1 MTKSSSLRGTLLAAA
16 LVVTGCDSLP
26 EIPRRLF
33 DRGTPRERYEER
45 LDLAGLGATALVRDW
60 HRAAE
65 RALAEAPR
73 VAVPHQEEIHLPP
86 AEPTALAYRVPVRRG
101 QEITVAINLVGDT
114 LAQIFVE
121 AWLQEADTTRP
132 ARRVA
137 VADSLDRSLTVEP
150 SRDGELTVRIQP
162 ELLRGGR
169 LQVQLRAAPTLA
181 FPVEGR
187 RESDIGS
194 RFGVER
200 DGGARSHH
208 GVDIFA
214 PRGTPA
220 LAAAPAVV
228 TRVSTTPRGGRV
240 VWLRDHRGNSLYY
253 AHLDRQ
259 AVVEGTR
266 VGAGDTIGF
275 VGNTGNAITTPP
287 HLHFGVYRRGEGPL
301 DPHWFLH
308 RPGSA
313 VERMEADTAVLGA
326 RVRVTGRQA
335 SVVEAPGPGT
345 PARRTITPG
354 DTIRVIGAVGRWYRV
369 ALADG
374 TTGYVVAEEMQTEH

>member
-1 MTKSSSLRGTLLAAA
+1 MTNSPWTRGVLLAAT
-16 LVVTGCDSLP
+16 LLGLGCDSLP

-45 LDLAGLGATALVRDW
+45 LELSGLGAMALVRDW
-60 HRAAE
+60 RRAAD
-65 RALAEAPR
+65 RALEDAPR
-73 VAVPHQEEIHLPP
+73 VTVPHQEEIHLPP
-86 AEPTALAYRVPVRRG
+86 GEPTALAYRFVARRG
-101 QEITVAINLVGDT
+101 QEITVSINLVGDT

-121 AWLQEADTTRP
+121 AWLQDADTTRP
-132 ARRVA
+132 PRRVA
-137 VADSLDRSLTVEP
+137 VADSLDRTLTVEP

-169 LQVQLRAAPTLA
+169 LQVQLGAAPVLA
-181 FPVEGR
+181 FPVDGR

-259 AVVEGTR
+259 AVVEGTA
-266 VGAGDTIGF
+266 VSPGDTIGF

-308 RPGSA
+308 QPRGGLA
-313 VERMEADTAVLGA
+313 RMEADTTVLGA
-326 RVRVTGRQA
+326 WVRVSGREA
-335 SVVEAPGPGT
+335 SVVAAPGPRT
-345 PARRTITPG
+345 PMRRTIVPG

-369 ALADG
+369 ALLDG
-374 TTGYVVAEEMQTEH
+374 TTGYIVAEDMQR

>member
-1 MTKSSSLRGTLLAAA
+1 MTNSPRAQGALLAAT
-16 LVVTGCDSLP
+16 LLGLGCDFLP

-45 LDLAGLGATALVRDW
+45 LDLAGLGGMALVRDW
-60 HRAAE
+60 RRAAD
-65 RALAEAPR
+65 RALQEAPR
-73 VAVPHQEEIHLPP
+73 VTVPHREEIHLPP
-86 AEPTALAYRVPVRRG
+86 GEPTALAYRMVARRG
-101 QEITVAINLVGDT
+101 QEITVSINLVGDS
-114 LAQIFVE
+114 LAQIFLE

-132 ARRVA
+132 ARRIA
-137 VADSLDRSLTVEP
+137 VADSLDRTLTVEP

-169 LQVQLRAAPTLA
+169 LQVQLGAVPVLA

-228 TRVSTTPRGGRV
+228 TRVSTTARGGRV
-240 VWLRDHRGNSLYY
+240 VWLRDRRGNSLYY

-259 AVVEGTR
+259 AVTEGTT
-266 VGAGDTIGF
+266 VNPGDTIGF

-308 RPGSA
+308 RSA
-313 VERMEADTAVLGA
+313 AGIVTTQADTTVLGA
-326 RVRVTGRQA
+326 WVQA
-335 SVVEAPGPGT
+335 SVRGASLVEAPGERT
-345 PARRTITPG
+345 LARRTIAPG
-354 DTIRVIGAVGRWYRV
+354 DTVRVIGAVGRWYRV
-369 ALADG
+369 ALLDG
-374 TTGYVVAEEMQTEH
+374 TTGYVVAEGMQTEN

>member
-1 MTKSSSLRGTLLAAA
+1 MTNSPWARGALLAAA
-16 LVVTGCDSLP
+16 LLALGCDSLP

-45 LDLAGLGATALVRDW
+45 LALAGLGGMALVRDW

-65 RALAEAPR
+65 RALEEAPR
-73 VAVPHQEEIHLPP
+73 VALPHQEEVHLPLG
-86 AEPTALAYRVPVRRG
+86 EPTALAYRFVARRG

-121 AWLQEADTTRP
+121 AWLREADSTRP

-240 VWLRDHRGNSLYY
+240 VWLRDHRGHSLYY

-259 AVVEGTR
+259 AVVEGTT
-266 VGAGDTIGF
+266 VGIGDTIGF
-275 VGNTGNAITTPP
+275 VGNSGNAVTTPP

-308 RPGSA
+308 RPGSVVA
-313 VERMEADTAVLGA
+313 RLEADTAVLGA
-326 RVRVTGRQA
+326 RVRVSRGEA
-335 SVVEAPGPGT
+335 SVVEAPGKKAQ
-345 PARRTITPG
+345 ARRTVAPG
-354 DTIRVIGAVGRWYRV
+354 DTFRVIGAVGRWYRV
-369 ALADG
+369 ALGDG
-374 TTGYVVAEEMQTEH
+374 TTGYIVAEDVQTED